1 MALPFPSI
9 YTPEGAFA
17 FIVTVLVLTLVAAVV
32 YLLAFT
38 GASVPL

>member
-1 MALPFPSI
+1 MERSI

-17 FIVTVLVLTLVAAVV
+17 YLLAVLLLTLVAGVV

-38 GASVPL
+38 GANVPL